1 MRKGNKIIA
10 ASMALVLILGNVLPA
25 QAMEANDKE
34 KEEVIY
40 VGMDTSG
47 QVTDINVVNIFGS
60 GAVQDYGDYT
70 SVKILNTT
78 DEITQTG
85 NKISFNST
93 ADKVYYQG
101 TMKPDTPIPW
111 DIDIAY
117 ELNGEKISAEE
128 LAGKSGALKI
138 YFDVSKNE
146 ACRGTFY
153 DDFALQ
159 ASFTLDTNRCSD
171 IVAEGATMANVG
183 SDRQINYTILPGKGI
198 NAEISA
204 NVTDFEMEAISI
216 NGIQL
221 SLNFELDDEELMDK
235 VREVMDATKR
245 LNNGAGDLY
254 DGASE
259 LSEGGS
265 TLKDGMET
273 LYSGVAELDDGIVS
287 LQSGVANMQNGL
299 NTLNSKSETLTS
311 GSAEFLAALK
321 LLQTTLS
328 DVSVSTEQL
337 KTLTDSSSAIKQ
349 GISDLYD
356 GAVTLQNNLGYAQYK
371 AAVKQASGGQLDID
385 TLIEGNT
392 AAIGTLNA
400 QISALQTSIEQL
412 KSQDAY
418 ESSSELQTQ
427 AAQLEA
433 QLASLSQVI
442 TLLTGN
448 NAAINGVD
456 TYLSALSDGVGE
468 LVDGASQLKTSYET
482 FDKAINT
489 LATNL
494 STLAASMTQLKTAV
508 DTLVTEYGKI
518 DKGITDYTDGVAKL
532 VAGYKQIVK
541 GVSSLASGSKS
552 LLEGSD
558 ELKDGTSDLY
568 DGIVELCDGSLE
580 LKDGTTEFYDKT
592 DDMDTKVQDNID
604 EILDSIRG
612 EDKEVVSFVNDEN
625 VNVASVQFVIKT
637 SAIEKN
643 EMEEVEEE
651 TEEQTGFWQKLRNLF

>member
-204 NVTDFEMEAISI
+204 NVTDFEMEAVSI

-273 LYSGVAELDDGIVS
+273 LYSGVAELDDGIAS
-287 LQSGVANMQNGL
+287 LQSGVTNMQSGL
-299 NTLNSKSETLTS
+299 NTLNSKSETLTN

-580 LKDGTTEFYDKT
+580 LKDGTTEFYDQT